1 MKTGHIGGIVAV
13 FAGITLGGCI
23 PRPAPVVALPNLNG
37 PMTIAKTVIAGD
49 TIRLAFNV
57 AMNPDCSVRSMPTL
71 RVLTEPMHGTTAIS
85 QTEDFPSFPATNI
98 RSACNKAKA
107 RGVKLEYTPAPGYL
121 GPDYVSYEMIFEDG
135 VDRTINIPL
144 TVK

>member
-1 MKTGHIGGIVAV
+1 MKIGYTGIATV
-13 FAGITLGGCI
+13 FVGFALAGCM
-23 PRPAPVVALPNLNG
+23 PHPAPVVAPPNVSG
-37 PMTIAKTVIAGD
+37 PLTIARTVIAGS

-57 AMNPDCSVRSMPTL
+57 SMNPDCTVRSIPIL

-85 QTEDFPSFPATNI
+85 ETEDFPSYPPANI
-98 RSACNKAKA
+98 RSVCNKAKA

-121 GPDYVSYEMIFEDG
+121 GSDYLSYEMIFEDG
-135 VDRTINIPL
+135 VDRTVNIPL